1 MEESRLEVTMI
12 SDNKGYCVSVDILA
26 GTIRYV
32 CTIVFLTFG
41 QKILY
46 NNLQFSELTNSV
58 LKLLANRHTIL
69 FIVIKALSTQRSK
82 VLDLT

>member
-1 MEESRLEVTMI
+1 MI

-26 GTIRYV
+26 GNICYF

-41 QKILY
+41 QQILY

-58 LKLLANRHTIL
+58 LKTIGKQTYHTVYSYEG
-69 FIVIKALSTQRSK
+69 VIDQAKRGP
-82 VLDLT
+82 